1 MEGWGKYETKR
12 KHTYVLTYNKDIMYT
27 RCKQYFI
34 LPVCINFICMS
45 MREIIRTVDK
55 MRLEHRGR

>member
-12 KHTYVLTYNKDIMYT
+12 IHTYVLTYNKDIMYT

-34 LPVCINFICMS
+34 LPVCICMS
-45 MREIIRTVDK
+45 MREIKRTVDTVK
-55 MRLEHRGR
+55 LGSLEVF